1 MKDLLILI
9 ACILAIALATYYRKS
24 VSRESMTNKDLIS
37 ALQKFGDKTDDSSK
51 KSNSTLQEAPIYGPT
66 AAPPSTPFPAPSSK
80 KSKSDGTTSDYPDI
94 YGPDVAMTP
103 GTGSTCKKDPS
114 GTHASDSATSEDC
127 TYQYN
132 PDLKKA
138 FPTDGKAPQPF
149 LTDFSRFHS

>member
-9 ACILAIALATYYRKS
+9 ACILAIALATYYRRS
-24 VSRESMTNKDLIS
+24 VSRERMTNKDLIS
-37 ALQKFGDKTDDSSK
+37 ALQKFGDQSGDSSK
-51 KSNSTLQEAPIYGPT
+51 KSDTLQEAPIYGPKA
-66 AAPPSTPFPAPSSK
+66 AAPSAPFPAPSK
-80 KSKSDGTTSDYPDI
+80 KSNSDGTSSDYPEI

-103 GTGSTCKKDPS
+103 GTGSTCTKDPP

-149 LTDFSRFHS
+149 LTDFSKFSR